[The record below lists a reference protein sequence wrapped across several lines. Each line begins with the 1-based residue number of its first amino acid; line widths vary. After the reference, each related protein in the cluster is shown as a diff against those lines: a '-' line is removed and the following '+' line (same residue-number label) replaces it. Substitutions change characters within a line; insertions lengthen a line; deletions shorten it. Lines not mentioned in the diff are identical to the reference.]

1 MSPREG
7 SPGTRGYDVF
17 IDGFHNHN
25 LLLRITGDTLALSPP
40 LIVEKD
46 HIDQIIDIL
55 KKIIPTH

>member
-1 MSPREG
+1 
-7 SPGTRGYDVF
+7 VF
-17 IDGFHNHN
+17 TDGFHNHN